1 MGITDNFQS
10 THVEN
15 SKKGMVFNWYSNE
28 QWMSAR
34 RITAMG
40 EAKVTW
46 AIFFRLNE
54 REATLSE

>member
-1 MGITDNFQS
+1 VGITDNFQS

-46 AIFFRLNE
+46 TIFL
-54 REATLSE
+54 